1 MPGRWRA
8 AWGLLCLLVS
18 PALWSEQLP
27 REYLDQMSHSFRELD
42 YRGEFTYEFGSH
54 MDTLSIVHAVRDGV
68 EKERLLYLNG
78 NPREIV
84 RDGHEL
90 SCIHPGDQIMRLGST
105 IASGPFARSF
115 QGVRDISEYYRF
127 SFGEPTRVAGRWAR
141 QIVVK
146 PLDEY
151 RYGFNLYLDQQ
162 TGLLLK
168 SVTLSPAGTVLE
180 RFQFT
185 RIEIGAEIDDSELQA
200 SEVASSHAIHHM
212 LAQSHEGG
220 VSQSVAVA
228 AWLPPGFSLSAS
240 SVHSGSE
247 PPVHLSMYTD
257 GFSTL
262 TVVLEPAEPGA
273 QLPDDGQ
280 ARRGA
285 TVAYL
290 RQLALQGK
298 PYLLTVVGEIPLET
312 AQKVAYS
319 VAHSKEKG

>member
-1 MPGRWRA
+1 MAGRWHA
-8 AWGLLCLLVS
+8 AWALLLVLV
-18 PALWSEQLP
+18 AQLAWGEQLP
-27 REYLDQMSHSFRELD
+27 REYLDKMSHSLRELD
-42 YRGEFTYEFGSH
+42 YRGEFTYEFGSQ

-68 EKERLLYLNG
+68 ERERLVYLNG
-78 NPREIV
+78 DPREIV

-115 QGVRDISEYYRF
+115 QGVHDISEYYRF
-127 SFGEPTRVAGRWAR
+127 SFGESTRVAGRLAR

-146 PLDEY
+146 PMDEY
-151 RYGFNLYLDQQ
+151 RYGFQLYLDQQ

-185 RIEIGAEIDDSELQA
+185 RIEIGAEIDDSELEA
-200 SEVASSHAIHHM
+200 SETASSRAIHHVV
-212 LAQSHEGG
+212 AHPHEHTGPQSI
-220 VSQSVAVA
+220 AAA

-240 SVHSGSE
+240 SVHSDSH

-262 TVVLEPAEPGA
+262 TVVLERAQPGA
-273 QLPDDGQ
+273 QLVDDGK

-290 RQLALQGK
+290 RQLALQGES
-298 PYLLTVVGEIPLET
+298 YLLTVVGEVPLET

-319 VAHSKEKG
+319 VAHSKEQG